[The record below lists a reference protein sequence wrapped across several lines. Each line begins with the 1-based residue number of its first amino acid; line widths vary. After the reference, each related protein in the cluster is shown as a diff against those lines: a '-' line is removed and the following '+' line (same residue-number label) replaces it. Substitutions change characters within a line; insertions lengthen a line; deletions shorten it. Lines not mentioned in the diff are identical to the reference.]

1 MKYQWIS
8 NGNSIKRALLHYTE
22 NTDRIRG
29 FETFSANCVNI
40 EILSLRLIDLRESSK
55 RFRDLF
61 RNLILSKFFFFFFTE
76 FWSYLNDRR
85 EFFSKTKRIP
95 TEIFVKYLN
104 KSVSSLLVYVQ
115 TGDINFA
122 HSLSRC
128 GQIRAVMW
136 CKIINFYA
144 TFIGLIKFDKHDRN
158 TSCPYRDEQ

>member
-1 MKYQWIS
+1 MDQQWKLD
-8 NGNSIKRALLHYTE
+8 KRALLHYTE

-61 RNLILSKFFFFFFTE
+61 PKFDSFEVLFFFFYRILIVFK
-76 FWSYLNDRR
+76 SINDRR

-128 GQIRAVMW
+128 GQIRAVM
-136 CKIINFYA
+136 
-144 TFIGLIKFDKHDRN
+144 
-158 TSCPYRDEQ
+158 